1 MYEKNNDQKQD
12 EDLQEISDDELIE
25 EEEDEFDLDDEDL
38 IDEEEEEKQNLMII
52 NFLLNKNTVKL

>member
-38 IDEEEEEKQNLMII
+38 IDEEEEEK
-52 NFLLNKNTVKL
+52 

>member
-1 MYEKNNDQKQD
+1 MYEKNNDQKQE

-38 IDEEEEEKQNLMII
+38 IDEEEEEK
-52 NFLLNKNTVKL
+52 